1 MHVMSDGINA
11 LREAGAQIDQ
21 LPEAQRQVFAD
32 LSPDEV
38 AVLVS
43 VQERI
48 NAVAPEVV
56 GQSTAPGTGNNNNNV
71 C

>member
-1 MHVMSDGINA
+1 MPDAISA
-11 LREAGAQIDQ
+11 LRDAGAQIDR

-43 VQERI
+43 VQQRI
-48 NAVAPEVV
+48 TAAAPEVV
-56 GQSTAPGTGNNNNNV
+56 GQNNDTNNNV

>member
-1 MHVMSDGINA
+1 MSDALTA
-11 LREAGAQIDQ
+11 LREAGAHIDR
-21 LPEAQRQVFAD
+21 LPEAQQQVFAD
-32 LSPDEV
+32 LNPDEV

-48 NAVAPEVV
+48 TAAAPEVE
-56 GQSTAPGTGNNNNNV
+56 GQTNKTNNNNV